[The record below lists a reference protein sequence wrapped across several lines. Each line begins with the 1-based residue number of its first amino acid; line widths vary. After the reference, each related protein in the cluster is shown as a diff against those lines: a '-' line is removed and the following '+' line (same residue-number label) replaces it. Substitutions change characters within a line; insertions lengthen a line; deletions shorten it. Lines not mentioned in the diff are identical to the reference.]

1 MATPTLPEK
10 DLIARFGPT
19 PSYTPVNGWD
29 SREPDKLV
37 KTHCCFCGVQCG
49 IQLKVKDNKIIGFEP
64 WEEFP
69 VNQGKLCPKG
79 IKRYLQN
86 EHPDRLLAPL
96 IRTGNGFRQASW
108 DEALDKTVAAIRAIQ
123 SKYGKDSF
131 AFLGG
136 ASMTNEKAYLNG
148 KFARIALGTAN
159 IDYNGRLCM
168 VSAGAANRMAFG
180 VDRAANPWSDIPLAK
195 TIILTGT
202 NLAECFPILTDYIW
216 RARDNGAKI
225 IVIDPRITP
234 IARTADLFLPVRPG
248 RDSALAHGILHVM
261 IERGWIDEKFIAEHT
276 LDFDKVRELV
286 KKYTPAVT
294 EKITGVPAASIVK
307 AAGIWGPAETSMLLH
322 ARGIEH
328 HTKGV
333 ENVLSYI
340 NLVLATGRIGKPGCG
355 YGTITG
361 QGNGQ
366 GGREHGQRCNQLPG
380 GRDINKPADRK
391 FIAEFWGIEEREMPQ
406 QGLTACEI
414 FDAIEDGKIKGLM
427 SISFNPLVSI
437 PDSNRT
443 RAALEKLEFY
453 GAIDFFMNETAHYA
467 DVVLAGSLQEED
479 EGTVTTGEGRC
490 VRLRNC
496 VSPPGNARLD
506 WKIICDLAQR
516 LGKRKHFDYERPEE
530 IFNEL
535 AAASNRGP
543 IDYSGMSYE
552 KIEKNM
558 GIFWPCPSE
567 PGGTDALVRQSPAG
581 APACR
586 DTASEGACKT
596 MTGEGAGPTTE
607 SAAFDHPGTPRLF
620 EGGKFHHADGKA
632 KFHAYEYRPP
642 AEDIDAEY
650 PIFFTSGRVVSQY
663 LSGTQTRRI
672 GSLVDQYPEPLCEI
686 HPRMAEKLGIKDRD
700 MVKVV
705 TRRGEIVLP
714 AQVVKTIRPDTV
726 FIPYH
731 WPGKKSANQLTNRAL
746 DPISKIPEYKVCAC
760 RVEKVQAPN
769 SNIQRSTKN
778 QFSKIA
784 MTLKIFSL
792 VFGIWN
798 FSGAWMLELGAFL

>member
-1 MATPTLPEK
+1 MATLTLPEEK
-10 DLIARFGPT
+10 YIELYGPSPNRT
-19 PSYTPVNGWD
+19 LPPDFTDG
-29 SREPDKLV
+29 EPDKLV

-49 IQLKVKDNKIIGFEP
+49 IQLKVKFNKVVGFEP

-69 VNQGKLCPKG
+69 VNRGKLCPKG
-79 IKRYLQN
+79 VMRYMQN
-86 EHPDRLLAPL
+86 DHADRLLTPL
-96 IRTGNGFRQASW
+96 IRSEDGFRSAGW
-108 DEALDKTVAAIRAIQ
+108 YEAINKTADSLKAIQ
-123 SKYGKDSF
+123 EKYGKDAV

-202 NLAECFPILTDYIW
+202 NLAECFPILTDYVW

-248 RDSALAHGILHVM
+248 RDSALANGILHVM
-261 IERGWIDEKFIAEHT
+261 IERGWLDDKFIAEHT
-276 LDFDKVRELV
+276 HDFDKVRELA
-286 KKYTPAVT
+286 KKYPPAVT

-307 AAGIWGPAETSMLLH
+307 AAELWGPAETSMLLH

-333 ENVLSYI
+333 ENVLTYI

-380 GRDINKPADRK
+380 GRDINKPEHRQ
-391 FIAEFWGIEEREMPQ
+391 FIADFWKIPEAELPK

-414 FDAIEDGKIKGLM
+414 IDAIERGEIKGLL

-437 PDSNRT
+437 PDSERT
-443 RAALEKLEFY
+443 RKALEKLEFF
-453 GAIDFFMNETAHYA
+453 ACIDFFLSETARYA

-490 VRLRNC
+490 VRLRNS
-496 VSPPGNARLD
+496 VPPPGDARVD
-506 WKIICDLAQR
+506 WWIIRELAKR
-516 LGKRKHFDYERPEE
+516 LGKEKWFKYSNPGE
-530 IFNEL
+530 IFEEL
-535 AAASNRGP
+535 TAASKGGP
-543 IDYSGMSYE
+543 IDYSGMTYE
-552 KIEKNM
+552 KIEQNM
-558 GIFWPCPSE
+558 GIFWPCP
-567 PGGTDALVRQSPAG
+567 
-581 APACR
+581 AP
-586 DTASEGACKT
+586 E
-596 MTGEGAGPTTE
+596 
-607 SAAFDHPGTPRLF
+607 HPGTPRLF

-632 KFHAYEYRPP
+632 KFHAYDYRPP
-642 AEDIDAEY
+642 AEDVDEEY
-650 PIFFTSGRVVSQY
+650 PLFFTTGRVVSQY

-672 GSLVDQYPEPLCEI
+672 KALVNQYPEPLCEL
-686 HPRMAEKLGIKDRD
+686 HPVLAAKLGIKNRD
-700 MVKVV
+700 VVKVIS
-705 TRRGEIVLP
+705 RRGEIVLP
-714 AQVVKTIRPDTV
+714 ALVVKTIRPDTI

-731 WPGKKSANQLTNRAL
+731 WPGKKAANLLTNRAL
-746 DPISKIPEYKVCAC
+746 DPISKIPEFKVCAC
-760 RVEKVQAPN
+760 RVEKVADAPAPP
-769 SNIQRSTKN
+769 RVLRPPFAKPVPLA
-778 QFSKIA
+778 K
-784 MTLKIFSL
+784 
-792 VFGIWN
+792 
-798 FSGAWMLELGAFL
+798 

>member
-1 MATPTLPEK
+1 MATLTLPE
-10 DLIARFGPT
+10 DSYRELYGPT
-19 PSYTPVNGWD
+19 PSYMPSGGWD
-29 SREPDKLV
+29 TREPDKLV

-49 IQLKVKDNKIIGFEP
+49 IQLKVKDNKVIGFEP

-79 IKRYLQN
+79 VKRYMQN

-96 IRTGNGFRQASW
+96 IRNHEGFRDATW
-108 DEALDKTVAAIRAIQ
+108 YEALRTTPKAIKDVQAT
-123 SKYGKDSF
+123 YGKDAF

-148 KFARIALGTAN
+148 KFSRIALGTAN

-195 TIILTGT
+195 AIVLTGT
-202 NLAECFPILTDYIW
+202 NLAECFPILTDCVW
-216 RARDNGAKI
+216 RARDNGARI
-225 IVIDPRITP
+225 IVIDPRVTP

-261 IERGWIDEKFIAEHT
+261 IEHGWIDEKFIAEHT
-276 LDFDKVRELV
+276 HDFDKVRDLA
-286 KKYTPAVT
+286 KKYSPQVA
-294 EKITGVPAASIVK
+294 EKITGVPAKNIIK
-307 AAGIWGPAETSMLLH
+307 AAEIWGPVETSILLH

-340 NLVLATGRIGKPGCG
+340 NLVLASGRIGKPGCG

-380 GRDINKPADRK
+380 GRDINKPADRQ
-391 FIAEFWGIEEREMPQ
+391 FIADFWGIPEAELPK

-414 FDAIEDGKIKGLM
+414 IDAIERGEIKGLL

-443 RAALEKLEFY
+443 RAALEKLEFF
-453 GAIDFFMNETAHYA
+453 ACIDFFLSETARYA
-467 DVVLAGSLQEED
+467 DVVFAGSLQEED

-490 VRLRNC
+490 VRLRNL
-496 VSPPGNARLD
+496 VPPPGYAWLD
-506 WKIICDLAQR
+506 WKIICELADL
-516 LGKRKHFDYERPEE
+516 LGKGQFFKYRKPEE
-530 IFNEL
+530 IFTEL
-535 AAASNRGP
+535 TAASKGGP
-543 IDYSGMSYE
+543 IDYRGMTYQ
-552 KIEKNM
+552 KIEQNM
-558 GIFWPCPSE
+558 GVFWPCPSRE
-567 PGGTDALVRQSPAG
+567 
-581 APACR
+581 
-586 DTASEGACKT
+586 
-596 MTGEGAGPTTE
+596 
-607 SAAFDHPGTPRLF
+607 HPGTPRLF
-620 EGGKFHHADGKA
+620 EGGKFHHPDGKA

-642 AEDIDAEY
+642 AEDVDAEY

-672 GSLVDQYPEPLCEI
+672 GSLLDQYPEPLCEI
-686 HPRMAEKLGIKDRD
+686 HPLLAGKLGIKDRD
-700 MVKVV
+700 LVKVT
-705 TRRGEIVLP
+705 TRRGEMTLP
-714 AQVVKTIRPDTV
+714 AQVVKRIRPDRV

-731 WPGKKSANQLTNRAL
+731 WAGKKAANQLTNRAL

-760 RVEKVQAPN
+760 RVEKVAEAPKAVTSLNGLHRLIAKTPN
-769 SNIQRSTKN
+769 SRAST
-778 QFSKIA
+778 
-784 MTLKIFSL
+784 M
-792 VFGIWN
+792 
-798 FSGAWMLELGAFL
+798 

>member
-1 MATPTLPEK
+1 MATLTLPEENYVQ
-10 DLIARFGPT
+10 LFGPT
-19 PSYTPVNGWD
+19 PVHTPAAGWD
-29 SREPDKLV
+29 NREPDKLV

-49 IQLKVKDNKIIGFEP
+49 IQLKVKDDKVIGFEP

-79 IKRYLQN
+79 VKRYMQN
-86 EHPDRLLAPL
+86 DHPDRLVAPL
-96 IRTGNGFRQASW
+96 LRSESGFIATNW
-108 DEALDKTVAAIRAIQ
+108 HEALNETVAGIQ
-123 SKYGKDSF
+123 KVQEKYGKDAF

-180 VDRAANPWSDIPLAK
+180 VDRAANPWSDILQSK
-195 TIILTGT
+195 VIILTGT

-248 RDSALAHGILHVM
+248 RDSALANGILHVM
-261 IERGWIDEKFIAEHT
+261 IERGWTDEKFIAEHT
-276 LDFDKVRELV
+276 QDFDKVRELV
-286 KKYTPAVT
+286 KRYTPEVT
-294 EKITGVPAASIVK
+294 EKITGVPAASIIK
-307 AAGIWGPAETSMLLH
+307 AAEMWGPAETSMLLH

-333 ENVLSYI
+333 ENVLTYI
-340 NLVLATGRIGKPGCG
+340 NLVLATGRIGKPGSG

-380 GRDINKPADRK
+380 GRDINKPEHRQ
-391 FIAEFWGIEEREMPQ
+391 FIAEFWGIPEPELPK

-414 FDAIEDGKIKGLM
+414 IDAIERGEIKGLL

-443 RAALEKLEFY
+443 RAALEKLEFF
-453 GAIDFFMNETAHYA
+453 GVIDFFLSETARYA

-490 VRLRNC
+490 VRLRNS
-496 VSPPGNARLD
+496 VKPAGDARVD
-506 WKIICDLAQR
+506 WWIICELAKR
-516 LGKRKHFDYERPEE
+516 LGKEKFFSYKNAGE
-530 IFNEL
+530 IFTEL
-535 AAASNRGP
+535 TAASKGGP
-543 IDYSGMSYE
+543 IDYSGMTYE
-552 KIEKNM
+552 KIEQNM
-558 GIFWPCPSE
+558 GIFWPCP
-567 PGGTDALVRQSPAG
+567 
-581 APACR
+581 AP
-586 DTASEGACKT
+586 E
-596 MTGEGAGPTTE
+596 
-607 SAAFDHPGTPRLF
+607 HPGTPRLF
-620 EGGKFHHADGKA
+620 EGGKFFHPDAKA

-642 AEDIDAEY
+642 AEDVDAEY

-672 GSLVDQYPEPLCEI
+672 GALVDQYPEPLCEI
-686 HPRMAEKLGIKDRD
+686 HPLLASKFGIKDRD
-700 MVKVV
+700 LVKVT
-705 TRRGEIVLP
+705 TRRGEMTLP
-714 AQVVKTIRPDTV
+714 AQVVKSIRPDTV
-726 FIPYH
+726 FVPYH
-731 WPGKKSANQLTNRAL
+731 WGGKKSANQLTNRAL

-760 RVEKVQAPN
+760 RIEKFADAPGTKSN
-769 SNIQRSTKN
+769 S
-778 QFSKIA
+778 A
-784 MTLKIFSL
+784 
-792 VFGIWN
+792 
-798 FSGAWMLELGAFL
+798 SGNPQPVTPAK